1 MEENLCKIILNYYLK
16 FRFQEKNSETLKLAL
31 STFSRLNFH

>member
-1 MEENLCKIILNYYLK
+1 MYNNFINIFN